1 MTTLGAYV
9 PVVQSEVDGLAQF
22 LDALSADEWQHPSAC
37 DLWTIRDVTAHL
49 IWAADFYTDTVS
61 RGIQGDISHPEDRP
75 LGNAPEQAAMPEYF
89 NQQTIKVRDRL
100 GTQLMP
106 TFRTSFQ
113 SLSDLM
119 SRLSPQQWEMP
130 SSFFRYRGGQ
140 LPAQAFLFLIIQEL
154 SIHGWDVRSRFD
166 GISSLSEESLPLLM
180 ERVPRRLELIK
191 FSMDTVRQPLVRY
204 QVDLGVDSTLRYDVI
219 VEGGK
224 ARMEQSGGSPA
235 DVTLRCDRT
244 TFALLAYNRLT
255 LQTAI
260 AQGHLTIEGAK
271 SLVAVLEQGLNA

>member
-22 LDALSADEWQHPSAC
+22 LDTLSADEWQHPSAC
-37 DLWTIRDVTAHL
+37 DLWTVRDVVAHL

-75 LGNAPEQAAMPEYF
+75 PGNAPEQTAMPEYF

-100 GTQLMP
+100 GAQLMP
-106 TFRTSFQ
+106 TFRASFQ

-119 SRLSPQQWEMP
+119 SSLSPQQWEMP
-130 SSFFRYRGGQ
+130 CSFFRYRGGQ

-166 GISSLSEESLPLLM
+166 ETASLSEESLPLLM
-180 ERVPRRLELIK
+180 ERIPRRLELIK
-191 FSMDTVRQPLVRY
+191 FPIGTVRQPLVRY
-204 QVDLGVDSTLRYDVI
+204 QFDLRADSTLRYDVI
-219 VEGGK
+219 VKGGN
-224 ARMEQSGGSPA
+224 ARMEPSGSLPA
-235 DVTLRCDRT
+235 DVTLLCDQT
-244 TFALLAYNRLT
+244 TFALMAYNRLT
-255 LQTAI
+255 LQTAV
-260 AQGHLTIEGAK
+260 AQGRLTVEGEE